1 MKRNAHT
8 MHKILLLMIGV
19 LSIVLAAALV
29 FKAYE
34 FHQDKLQREE
44 WEVRHVEVQA
54 EVDDVRMKIEELAGD
69 KDALQAFLDENINI
83 EEVINIE
90 ETSGTEETEPGNG
103 EEAAQGDTEE
113 TKPGNTEENNGQQEE
128 ENPQGAGSDAL
139 VVEDQGNVGNIV
151 AADENR
157 EGMESAVPIGEN
169 EQAIAQNGD
178 AILIDI
184 PEMALPQP
192 PAGQADSVSDNSQE
206 QAAPEG
212 KISSGQIVVG
222 PEQGTVS
229 GNGEG
234 VAGNQLPEVET
245 VSGNGE
251 RATESQHPEEGTVS
265 GNGEGATEGQHPEEG
280 TVSGNGEGATEGQHP
295 EEGTVSGNGEGATE
309 SQLPEEGTVSGN
321 GEGTEESQLP
331 EEETVSGNGE
341 GAAEIQLPE
350 EETVS
355 GNVTGD
361 GNETISGNAV
371 VDGKVI
377 PFRYE
382 DAQMTL
388 EARRNIRSSYA
399 ETEQTNGEDRFIINN
414 NTYDFSGMTIAC
426 LGDSITEGSNLDK
439 MENYQQYSYPSVLKN
454 ILHAKEVY
462 NLGIGGS
469 SYGRYWDQAF
479 VDRYKE
485 IPKDTDVI
493 LVMGGTND
501 GFAASEKELGSL
513 AEKKPKTFYGDVDEL
528 MRGLKAD
535 YPESKIIFITPLPN
549 VLHDYLRVQRNYLL
563 PQKVFANAV
572 KELAAQYDIDV
583 IDLYNSNL
591 LDTHDAQVISTYM
604 PDGVHGNPAGY
615 QILAEHLASQVI
627 RIMEEDGASQSTVS
641 GNQVEGQ
648 GIVVDESVSGNGVGE
663 TPQPGATNGNGTG
676 NQPLQDGKW
685 IEEEIK
691 SEEERAM
698 EAQQAEENAQKAAQ
712 EGMVVEP
719 VPQESQTPAAEGQTE
734 GMQDG
739 SGDTEA
745 EEPVREYE
753 YGGEAIVIQ

>member
-29 FKAYE
+29 LKAYE

-54 EVDDVRMKIEELAGD
+54 EVDDVRMKIEELAED

-83 EEVINIE
+83 EEVINME
-90 ETSGTEETEPGNG
+90 ETSGTEETEPGNA

-113 TKPGNTEENNGQQEE
+113 AKPGNTEESNGQQEE

-139 VVEDQGNVGNIV
+139 VVEDQGIVENIV

-212 KISSGQIVVG
+212 NISSGQTVVE
-222 PEQGTVS
+222 PEQ
-229 GNGEG
+229 
-234 VAGNQLPEVET
+234 
-245 VSGNGE
+245 
-251 RATESQHPEEGTVS
+251 
-265 GNGEGATEGQHPEEG
+265 
-280 TVSGNGEGATEGQHP
+280 
-295 EEGTVSGNGEGATE
+295 GTVSGNGEGATE
-309 SQLPEEGTVSGN
+309 SQLPEE
-321 GEGTEESQLP
+321 
-331 EEETVSGNGE
+331 ETVSGNGE
-341 GAAEIQLPE
+341 GAVESQLPE
-350 EETVS
+350 EGTVS

-361 GNETISGNAV
+361 GYETISGNAV

-454 ILHAKEVY
+454 ILQAKEVY

-485 IPKDTDVI
+485 IPKDTDII

-535 YPESKIIFITPLPN
+535 YPEAKIIFITPLPN

-615 QILAEHLASQVI
+615 QILAEHLASRVI
-627 RIMEEDGASQSTVS
+627 RIMEEDRASQNTVS

-648 GIVVDESVSGNGVGE
+648 GIVVDESVSGNGAAE
-663 TPQPGATNGNGTG
+663 TPQPGAVNGSETG

-739 SGDTEA
+739 SGNTEA

>member
-29 FKAYE
+29 LKAYE

-54 EVDDVRMKIEELAGD
+54 EVDDVRMKIEELAED

-83 EEVINIE
+83 EEVINME
-90 ETSGTEETEPGNG
+90 ETSGTEETEPGNA

-113 TKPGNTEENNGQQEE
+113 AKPGNTEESNGQQEE

-139 VVEDQGNVGNIV
+139 VVEDQGIVENIV

-212 KISSGQIVVG
+212 NISSGQTVVE

-234 VAGNQLPEVET
+234 VAENQLPE
-245 VSGNGE
+245 
-251 RATESQHPEEGTVS
+251 EE
-265 GNGEGATEGQHPEEG
+265 
-280 TVSGNGEGATEGQHP
+280 
-295 EEGTVSGNGEGATE
+295 TVSGNGEGATE

-321 GEGTEESQLP
+321 GEGAVESQLP
-331 EEETVSGNGE
+331 EEG
-341 GAAEIQLPE
+341 
-350 EETVS
+350 TVS

-361 GNETISGNAV
+361 GYETISGNAV

-414 NTYDFSGMTIAC
+414 NTYDDC
-426 LGDSITEGSNLDK
+426 L
-439 MENYQQYSYPSVLKN
+439 P
-454 ILHAKEVY
+454 
-462 NLGIGGS
+462 
-469 SYGRYWDQAF
+469 W
-479 VDRYKE
+479 
-485 IPKDTDVI
+485 
-493 LVMGGTND
+493 
-501 GFAASEKELGSL
+501 
-513 AEKKPKTFYGDVDEL
+513 
-528 MRGLKAD
+528 
-535 YPESKIIFITPLPN
+535 
-549 VLHDYLRVQRNYLL
+549 
-563 PQKVFANAV
+563 
-572 KELAAQYDIDV
+572 
-583 IDLYNSNL
+583 
-591 LDTHDAQVISTYM
+591 
-604 PDGVHGNPAGY
+604 
-615 QILAEHLASQVI
+615 
-627 RIMEEDGASQSTVS
+627 
-641 GNQVEGQ
+641 
-648 GIVVDESVSGNGVGE
+648 
-663 TPQPGATNGNGTG
+663 
-676 NQPLQDGKW
+676 
-685 IEEEIK
+685 
-691 SEEERAM
+691 
-698 EAQQAEENAQKAAQ
+698 
-712 EGMVVEP
+712 
-719 VPQESQTPAAEGQTE
+719 
-734 GMQDG
+734 
-739 SGDTEA
+739 
-745 EEPVREYE
+745 
-753 YGGEAIVIQ
+753 

>member
-1 MKRNAHT
+1 
-8 MHKILLLMIGV
+8 MIGV

-29 FKAYE
+29 LKAYE

-54 EVDDVRMKIEELAGD
+54 EVDDVRMKIEELAED

-83 EEVINIE
+83 EEVINME
-90 ETSGTEETEPGNG
+90 ETSGTEETEPGNA

-113 TKPGNTEENNGQQEE
+113 AKPGNTEESNGQQEE

-139 VVEDQGNVGNIV
+139 VVEDQGIVENIV

-212 KISSGQIVVG
+212 NISSGQTVVE

-234 VAGNQLPEVET
+234 VAENQLPE
-245 VSGNGE
+245 
-251 RATESQHPEEGTVS
+251 EE
-265 GNGEGATEGQHPEEG
+265 
-280 TVSGNGEGATEGQHP
+280 
-295 EEGTVSGNGEGATE
+295 TVSGNGEGATE

-321 GEGTEESQLP
+321 GEGTTEGRLPEEGTVSGNGEGATESQLP

-341 GAAEIQLPE
+341 GAVESQLPE
-350 EETVS
+350 EGTVS

-361 GNETISGNAV
+361 GYETISGNAV

-454 ILHAKEVY
+454 ILQAKEVY

-485 IPKDTDVI
+485 IPKDTDII

-535 YPESKIIFITPLPN
+535 YPEAKIIFITPLPN

-615 QILAEHLASQVI
+615 QILAEHLASRVI
-627 RIMEEDGASQSTVS
+627 RIMEEDRASQNTVS

-648 GIVVDESVSGNGVGE
+648 GIVVDESVSGNGAAE
-663 TPQPGATNGNGTG
+663 TPQPGAVNGSETG

-739 SGDTEA
+739 SGNTEA

>member
-245 VSGNGE
+245 VSGNGD
-251 RATESQHPEEGTVS
+251 RKS
-265 GNGEGATEGQHPEEG
+265 
-280 TVSGNGEGATEGQHP
+280 
-295 EEGTVSGNGEGATE
+295 
-309 SQLPEEGTVSGN
+309 
-321 GEGTEESQLP
+321 
-331 EEETVSGNGE
+331 
-341 GAAEIQLPE
+341 
-350 EETVS
+350 
-355 GNVTGD
+355 
-361 GNETISGNAV
+361 V
-371 VDGKVI
+371 V
-377 PFRYE
+377 
-382 DAQMTL
+382 
-388 EARRNIRSSYA
+388 
-399 ETEQTNGEDRFIINN
+399 
-414 NTYDFSGMTIAC
+414 
-426 LGDSITEGSNLDK
+426 
-439 MENYQQYSYPSVLKN
+439 
-454 ILHAKEVY
+454 
-462 NLGIGGS
+462 
-469 SYGRYWDQAF
+469 
-479 VDRYKE
+479 
-485 IPKDTDVI
+485 
-493 LVMGGTND
+493 
-501 GFAASEKELGSL
+501 
-513 AEKKPKTFYGDVDEL
+513 
-528 MRGLKAD
+528 
-535 YPESKIIFITPLPN
+535 
-549 VLHDYLRVQRNYLL
+549 
-563 PQKVFANAV
+563 
-572 KELAAQYDIDV
+572 
-583 IDLYNSNL
+583 
-591 LDTHDAQVISTYM
+591 
-604 PDGVHGNPAGY
+604 
-615 QILAEHLASQVI
+615 
-627 RIMEEDGASQSTVS
+627 
-641 GNQVEGQ
+641 
-648 GIVVDESVSGNGVGE
+648 
-663 TPQPGATNGNGTG
+663 
-676 NQPLQDGKW
+676 
-685 IEEEIK
+685 
-691 SEEERAM
+691 
-698 EAQQAEENAQKAAQ
+698 
-712 EGMVVEP
+712 
-719 VPQESQTPAAEGQTE
+719 
-734 GMQDG
+734 
-739 SGDTEA
+739 
-745 EEPVREYE
+745 
-753 YGGEAIVIQ
+753 

>member
-29 FKAYE
+29 LKAYE

-54 EVDDVRMKIEELAGD
+54 EVDDVRMKIEELAEG

-83 EEVINIE
+83 EEVINME
-90 ETSGTEETEPGNG
+90 ETSGTEETEPGNA

-113 TKPGNTEENNGQQEE
+113 AKPGNTEESNGQQEE

-139 VVEDQGNVGNIV
+139 VVEDQGIVENIV

-212 KISSGQIVVG
+212 NISSGQTVVE

-234 VAGNQLPEVET
+234 VAENQLPE
-245 VSGNGE
+245 
-251 RATESQHPEEGTVS
+251 EE
-265 GNGEGATEGQHPEEG
+265 
-280 TVSGNGEGATEGQHP
+280 
-295 EEGTVSGNGEGATE
+295 TVSGNGEGATE

-321 GEGTEESQLP
+321 GEGTTEGRLPEEGTVSGNGEGATESQLP

-341 GAAEIQLPE
+341 GAVESQLPE
-350 EETVS
+350 EGTVS

-361 GNETISGNAV
+361 GYETISGNAV

-454 ILHAKEVY
+454 ILQAKEVY

-485 IPKDTDVI
+485 IPKDTDII

-528 MRGLKAD
+528 MCGLKAD
-535 YPESKIIFITPLPN
+535 YPEAKIIFITPLPN

-615 QILAEHLASQVI
+615 QILAEHLASRVI
-627 RIMEEDGASQSTVS
+627 RIMEEDRASQNTVS

-648 GIVVDESVSGNGVGE
+648 GIVVDESVSGNGAAE
-663 TPQPGATNGNGTG
+663 TPQPGAVNGSETG

-739 SGDTEA
+739 SGNTEA

>member
-29 FKAYE
+29 LKAYE

-54 EVDDVRMKIEELAGD
+54 EVDDVRMKIEELAED

-83 EEVINIE
+83 EEVINME
-90 ETSGTEETEPGNG
+90 ETSGTEETEPGNA

-113 TKPGNTEENNGQQEE
+113 AKPGNTEESNGQQEE

-139 VVEDQGNVGNIV
+139 VVEDQGIVENIV

-212 KISSGQIVVG
+212 NISSGQTVVE

-234 VAGNQLPEVET
+234 VAENQLPE
-245 VSGNGE
+245 
-251 RATESQHPEEGTVS
+251 EE
-265 GNGEGATEGQHPEEG
+265 
-280 TVSGNGEGATEGQHP
+280 
-295 EEGTVSGNGEGATE
+295 TVSGNGEGATE

-321 GEGTEESQLP
+321 GEGTTEGRLPEEGTVSGNGEGATESQLP

-341 GAAEIQLPE
+341 GAVESQLPE
-350 EETVS
+350 EGTVS

-361 GNETISGNAV
+361 GYETISGNAV

-454 ILHAKEVY
+454 ILQAKEVY

-485 IPKDTDVI
+485 IPKDTDII

-535 YPESKIIFITPLPN
+535 YPEAKIIFITPLPN

-615 QILAEHLASQVI
+615 QILAEHLASRVI
-627 RIMEEDGASQSTVS
+627 RIMEEDRASQNTVS

-648 GIVVDESVSGNGVGE
+648 GIVVDESVSSNGAAE
-663 TPQPGATNGNGTG
+663 TPQPGAVNGSETG

-739 SGDTEA
+739 SGNTEA

>member
-29 FKAYE
+29 LKAYE

-54 EVDDVRMKIEELAGD
+54 EVDDVRMKIEELAED

-83 EEVINIE
+83 EEVINME
-90 ETSGTEETEPGNG
+90 ETSGTEETEPGNA

-113 TKPGNTEENNGQQEE
+113 AKPGNTEESNGQQEE

-139 VVEDQGNVGNIV
+139 VVEDQGIVENIV

-212 KISSGQIVVG
+212 NISSGQTVVE

-234 VAGNQLPEVET
+234 VAENQLPE
-245 VSGNGE
+245 
-251 RATESQHPEEGTVS
+251 EE
-265 GNGEGATEGQHPEEG
+265 
-280 TVSGNGEGATEGQHP
+280 
-295 EEGTVSGNGEGATE
+295 TVSGNGEGATE

-321 GEGTEESQLP
+321 
-331 EEETVSGNGE
+331 
-341 GAAEIQLPE
+341 
-350 EETVS
+350 
-355 GNVTGD
+355 VTGD
-361 GNETISGNAV
+361 GYETISGNAV

-454 ILHAKEVY
+454 ILQAKEVY

-485 IPKDTDVI
+485 IPKDTDII

-535 YPESKIIFITPLPN
+535 YPEAKIIFITPLPN

-615 QILAEHLASQVI
+615 QILAEHLASRVI
-627 RIMEEDGASQSTVS
+627 RIMEEDRASQNTVS

-648 GIVVDESVSGNGVGE
+648 GIVVDESVSGNGAAE
-663 TPQPGATNGNGTG
+663 TPQPGAVNGSETG

-739 SGDTEA
+739 SGNTEA

>member
-83 EEVINIE
+83 EEVINME
-90 ETSGTEETEPGNG
+90 EATGTEETEPGNA

-139 VVEDQGNVGNIV
+139 VVEEQENVGNIV

-157 EGMESAVPIGEN
+157 EGMESAVPIGGN

-192 PAGQADSVSDNSQE
+192 PAGQAESVSDNSQE

-212 KISSGQIVVG
+212 NISSGQTVVE

-234 VAGNQLPEVET
+234 AAESQLPE
-245 VSGNGE
+245 
-251 RATESQHPEEGTVS
+251 EE
-265 GNGEGATEGQHPEEG
+265 
-280 TVSGNGEGATEGQHP
+280 
-295 EEGTVSGNGEGATE
+295 TVSGNGEGATE

-331 EEETVSGNGE
+331 EEGTVSGNGEGTEEGQLPEEGTVSGNGEGTEESQFPEEETVSGNGE
-341 GAAEIQLPE
+341 GAAESQLPE
-350 EETVS
+350 EGTVS

-361 GNETISGNAV
+361 GYETISGNAV

-454 ILHAKEVY
+454 ILQAKEVY

-485 IPKDTDVI
+485 IPKDTDII

-535 YPESKIIFITPLPN
+535 YPEAKIIFITPLPN

-615 QILAEHLASQVI
+615 QILAEHLASRVI
-627 RIMEEDGASQSTVS
+627 RIMEEDGASQNTVS

-648 GIVVDESVSGNGVGE
+648 GIVVDESVSGNGAAE
-663 TPQPGATNGNGTG
+663 TPQPGAVNGSETG

-734 GMQDG
+734 GTQDG
-739 SGDTEA
+739 SGNTEA

>member
-83 EEVINIE
+83 EEVINME
-90 ETSGTEETEPGNG
+90 EATGTEETEPGNA

-139 VVEDQGNVGNIV
+139 VVEEQENVGNIV

-157 EGMESAVPIGEN
+157 EGMERAVPIGGN

-192 PAGQADSVSDNSQE
+192 PAGQAESVSDNSQE

-212 KISSGQIVVG
+212 NISSGQTVVE

-234 VAGNQLPEVET
+234 AAESQLPE
-245 VSGNGE
+245 
-251 RATESQHPEEGTVS
+251 EE
-265 GNGEGATEGQHPEEG
+265 
-280 TVSGNGEGATEGQHP
+280 
-295 EEGTVSGNGEGATE
+295 TVSGNGEGATE

-331 EEETVSGNGE
+331 EEGTVSGNGEGTEEGQLPEEGTVSGNGEGTEESQFPEEETVSGNGE
-341 GAAEIQLPE
+341 GAAESQLPE
-350 EETVS
+350 EGTVS

-361 GNETISGNAV
+361 GYETISGNAV

-454 ILHAKEVY
+454 ILQAKEVY

-485 IPKDTDVI
+485 IPKDTDII

-535 YPESKIIFITPLPN
+535 YPEAKIIFITPLPN

-615 QILAEHLASQVI
+615 QILAEHLASRVI
-627 RIMEEDGASQSTVS
+627 RIMEEDGASQNTVS

-648 GIVVDESVSGNGVGE
+648 GIVVDESVSGNGAAE
-663 TPQPGATNGNGTG
+663 TPQPGAVNGSETG

-712 EGMVVEP
+712 EGMVEIGRAHV
-719 VPQESQTPAAEGQTE
+719 
-734 GMQDG
+734 
-739 SGDTEA
+739 
-745 EEPVREYE
+745 
-753 YGGEAIVIQ
+753 

>member
-29 FKAYE
+29 LKAYE

-54 EVDDVRMKIEELAGD
+54 EVDDVRMKIEELAED

-83 EEVINIE
+83 EEVINME
-90 ETSGTEETEPGNG
+90 ETSGTEETEPGNA

-113 TKPGNTEENNGQQEE
+113 AKPGNTEESNGQQEE

-139 VVEDQGNVGNIV
+139 VVEDQGIVENIV

-212 KISSGQIVVG
+212 NISSGQTVVE

-234 VAGNQLPEVET
+234 VAENQLPE
-245 VSGNGE
+245 
-251 RATESQHPEEGTVS
+251 EE
-265 GNGEGATEGQHPEEG
+265 
-280 TVSGNGEGATEGQHP
+280 
-295 EEGTVSGNGEGATE
+295 TVSGNGEGATE

-321 GEGTEESQLP
+321 GEGTTEGRLPEEGTVSGNGEGATESQLP

-341 GAAEIQLPE
+341 GAVESQLPE
-350 EETVS
+350 EGTVS

-361 GNETISGNAV
+361 GYETISGNAV

-454 ILHAKEVY
+454 ILQAKEVY

-485 IPKDTDVI
+485 IPKDTDII

-535 YPESKIIFITPLPN
+535 YPEAKIIFITPLPN

-615 QILAEHLASQVI
+615 QILAEHLASRVI
-627 RIMEEDGASQSTVS
+627 RIMEEDRASQNTVS

-648 GIVVDESVSGNGVGE
+648 GIVVDESVSGNGAGE
-663 TPQPGATNGNGTG
+663 TSQPGAVNGSETG

-712 EGMVVEP
+712 EGLVVEP

-739 SGDTEA
+739 SGNTEA

>member
-29 FKAYE
+29 LKAYE

-54 EVDDVRMKIEELAGD
+54 EVDDVRMKIEELAED

-83 EEVINIE
+83 EEVINME
-90 ETSGTEETEPGNG
+90 ETSGTEETEPGNA

-113 TKPGNTEENNGQQEE
+113 AKPGNTEESNGQQEE

-139 VVEDQGNVGNIV
+139 VVEDQGIVENIV

-212 KISSGQIVVG
+212 NISSGQTVVE

-234 VAGNQLPEVET
+234 VAENQLPE
-245 VSGNGE
+245 
-251 RATESQHPEEGTVS
+251 EE
-265 GNGEGATEGQHPEEG
+265 
-280 TVSGNGEGATEGQHP
+280 
-295 EEGTVSGNGEGATE
+295 TVSGNGEGATE

-321 GEGTEESQLP
+321 GEGATESQLP

-341 GAAEIQLPE
+341 GAVESQLPE
-350 EETVS
+350 EGTVS

-361 GNETISGNAV
+361 GYETISGNAV

-454 ILHAKEVY
+454 ILQAKEVY

-485 IPKDTDVI
+485 IPKDTDII

-535 YPESKIIFITPLPN
+535 YPEAKIIFITPLPN

-615 QILAEHLASQVI
+615 QILAEHLASRVI
-627 RIMEEDGASQSTVS
+627 RIMEEDRASQNTVS

-648 GIVVDESVSGNGVGE
+648 GIVVDESVSGNGAAE
-663 TPQPGATNGNGTG
+663 TPQPGAVNGSETG

-739 SGDTEA
+739 SGNTEA

>member
-29 FKAYE
+29 LKAYE

-54 EVDDVRMKIEELAGD
+54 EVDDVRMKIEELAED

-83 EEVINIE
+83 EEVINME
-90 ETSGTEETEPGNG
+90 ETSGTEETEPGNA

-113 TKPGNTEENNGQQEE
+113 AKPGNTEESNGQQEE

-139 VVEDQGNVGNIV
+139 VVEDQGIVENIV

-212 KISSGQIVVG
+212 NISSGQTVVE

-229 GNGEG
+229 GNGGG
-234 VAGNQLPEVET
+234 VAENQLPE
-245 VSGNGE
+245 
-251 RATESQHPEEGTVS
+251 EE
-265 GNGEGATEGQHPEEG
+265 
-280 TVSGNGEGATEGQHP
+280 
-295 EEGTVSGNGEGATE
+295 TVSGNGEGATE

-321 GEGTEESQLP
+321 GEGTTEGRLPEEGTVSGNGEGATESQLP

-341 GAAEIQLPE
+341 GAVESQLPE
-350 EETVS
+350 EGTVS

-361 GNETISGNAV
+361 GYETISGNAV

-454 ILHAKEVY
+454 ILQAKEVY

-485 IPKDTDVI
+485 IPKDTDII

-535 YPESKIIFITPLPN
+535 YPEAKIIFITPLPN

-615 QILAEHLASQVI
+615 QILAEHLASRVI
-627 RIMEEDGASQSTVS
+627 RIMEEDRASQSTVS

-648 GIVVDESVSGNGVGE
+648 GIVVDESVSGNGAGE
-663 TPQPGATNGNGTG
+663 TPQPGATNGNETG

-691 SEEERAM
+691 SEEERVM

-739 SGDTEA
+739 SGNTEA

>member
-83 EEVINIE
+83 EEVINME

-169 EQAIAQNGD
+169 EQEIAQNGD

-184 PEMALPQP
+184 PEMALPQL

-234 VAGNQLPEVET
+234 VAGNQLPEEET

-251 RATESQHPEEGTVS
+251 R
-265 GNGEGATEGQHPEEG
+265 
-280 TVSGNGEGATEGQHP
+280 
-295 EEGTVSGNGEGATE
+295 ATE

-321 GEGTEESQLP
+321 GEG
-331 EEETVSGNGE
+331 
-341 GAAEIQLPE
+341 AAESQLPE

>member
-234 VAGNQLPEVET
+234 
-245 VSGNGE
+245 
-251 RATESQHPEEGTVS
+251 
-265 GNGEGATEGQHPEEG
+265 
-280 TVSGNGEGATEGQHP
+280 
-295 EEGTVSGNGEGATE
+295 
-309 SQLPEEGTVSGN
+309 
-321 GEGTEESQLP
+321 
-331 EEETVSGNGE
+331 
-341 GAAEIQLPE
+341 AAEIQLPE

-535 YPESKIIFITPLPN
+535 YPESKLFLSLRCPTCCTII
-549 VLHDYLRVQRNYLL
+549 
-563 PQKVFANAV
+563 
-572 KELAAQYDIDV
+572 
-583 IDLYNSNL
+583 
-591 LDTHDAQVISTYM
+591 
-604 PDGVHGNPAGY
+604 
-615 QILAEHLASQVI
+615 
-627 RIMEEDGASQSTVS
+627 
-641 GNQVEGQ
+641 
-648 GIVVDESVSGNGVGE
+648 
-663 TPQPGATNGNGTG
+663 
-676 NQPLQDGKW
+676 
-685 IEEEIK
+685 
-691 SEEERAM
+691 
-698 EAQQAEENAQKAAQ
+698 
-712 EGMVVEP
+712 
-719 VPQESQTPAAEGQTE
+719 
-734 GMQDG
+734 
-739 SGDTEA
+739 
-745 EEPVREYE
+745 
-753 YGGEAIVIQ
+753 

>member
-29 FKAYE
+29 LKAYE

-54 EVDDVRMKIEELAGD
+54 EVDDVRMKIEELAED

-83 EEVINIE
+83 EEVINME
-90 ETSGTEETEPGNG
+90 ETSGTEETEPGNA

-113 TKPGNTEENNGQQEE
+113 AKPGNTEESNGQQEE

-139 VVEDQGNVGNIV
+139 VVEDQGIVENIV

-212 KISSGQIVVG
+212 NISSGQTVVE

-234 VAGNQLPEVET
+234 VAENQLPE
-245 VSGNGE
+245 
-251 RATESQHPEEGTVS
+251 EE
-265 GNGEGATEGQHPEEG
+265 
-280 TVSGNGEGATEGQHP
+280 
-295 EEGTVSGNGEGATE
+295 TVSGNGEGATE

-321 GEGTEESQLP
+321 GEGTTEGRLPEEGTVSGNGEGATESQLP

-341 GAAEIQLPE
+341 GAVESQLPE
-350 EETVS
+350 EGTVS

-361 GNETISGNAV
+361 GYETISGNAV

-454 ILHAKEVY
+454 ILQAKEVY

-485 IPKDTDVI
+485 IPKDTDII

-528 MRGLKAD
+528 MCGLKAD
-535 YPESKIIFITPLPN
+535 YPEAKIIFITPLPN

-615 QILAEHLASQVI
+615 QILAEHLASRVI
-627 RIMEEDGASQSTVS
+627 RIMEEDRASQNTVS

-648 GIVVDESVSGNGVGE
+648 GIVVDESVSGNGAAE
-663 TPQPGATNGNGTG
+663 TPQPGAVNGSETG

-739 SGDTEA
+739 SGNTEA

>member
-29 FKAYE
+29 LKAYE

-54 EVDDVRMKIEELAGD
+54 EVDDVRMKIEELAED

-83 EEVINIE
+83 EEVINME
-90 ETSGTEETEPGNG
+90 ETSGTEETEPGNA

-113 TKPGNTEENNGQQEE
+113 AKPGNTEESNGQQEE

-139 VVEDQGNVGNIV
+139 VVEDQGIVENIV

-212 KISSGQIVVG
+212 NISSGQTVVE

-234 VAGNQLPEVET
+234 VAENQL
-245 VSGNGE
+245 
-251 RATESQHPEEGTVS
+251 PEEGTVS
-265 GNGEGATEGQHPEEG
+265 GNGEGTTEGRL
-280 TVSGNGEGATEGQHP
+280 P

-309 SQLPEEGTVSGN
+309 SQLPEE
-321 GEGTEESQLP
+321 
-331 EEETVSGNGE
+331 ETVSGNGE
-341 GAAEIQLPE
+341 GAVESQLPE
-350 EETVS
+350 EGTVS

-361 GNETISGNAV
+361 GYETISGNAV

-454 ILHAKEVY
+454 ILQAKEVY

-485 IPKDTDVI
+485 IPKDTDII

-535 YPESKIIFITPLPN
+535 YPEAKIIFITPLPN

-615 QILAEHLASQVI
+615 QILAEHLASRVI
-627 RIMEEDGASQSTVS
+627 RIMEEDRASQNTVS

-648 GIVVDESVSGNGVGE
+648 GIVVDESVSGNGAAE
-663 TPQPGATNGNGTG
+663 TPQPGAVNGSETG

-739 SGDTEA
+739 SGNTEA

>member
-29 FKAYE
+29 LKAYE

-54 EVDDVRMKIEELAGD
+54 EVDDVRMKIEELAED

-83 EEVINIE
+83 EEVINME
-90 ETSGTEETEPGNG
+90 ETSGTEETEPGNA

-113 TKPGNTEENNGQQEE
+113 AKPGNTEESNGQQEE

-139 VVEDQGNVGNIV
+139 VVEDQGIVENIV

-212 KISSGQIVVG
+212 NISSGQTVVE

-234 VAGNQLPEVET
+234 VAENQLPE
-245 VSGNGE
+245 
-251 RATESQHPEEGTVS
+251 EE
-265 GNGEGATEGQHPEEG
+265 
-280 TVSGNGEGATEGQHP
+280 
-295 EEGTVSGNGEGATE
+295 TVSGNGEGATE
-309 SQLPEEGTVSGN
+309 SQLPEE
-321 GEGTEESQLP
+321 
-331 EEETVSGNGE
+331 ETVSGNGE
-341 GAAEIQLPE
+341 GAVESQLPE
-350 EETVS
+350 EGTVS

-361 GNETISGNAV
+361 GYETISGNAV

-454 ILHAKEVY
+454 ILQAKEVY

-485 IPKDTDVI
+485 IPKDTDII

-535 YPESKIIFITPLPN
+535 YPEAKIIFITPLPN

-615 QILAEHLASQVI
+615 QILAEHLASRVI
-627 RIMEEDGASQSTVS
+627 RIMEEDRASQNTVS

-648 GIVVDESVSGNGVGE
+648 GIVVDESVSGNGAAE
-663 TPQPGATNGNGTG
+663 TPQPGAVNGSETG

-739 SGDTEA
+739 SGNTEA

>member
-1 MKRNAHT
+1 MVYQGVKGTKKYLICSGHT
-8 MHKILLLMIGV
+8 NGHICPVSK
-19 LSIVLAAALV
+19 
-29 FKAYE
+29 F
-34 FHQDKLQREE
+34 
-44 WEVRHVEVQA
+44 
-54 EVDDVRMKIEELAGD
+54 
-69 KDALQAFLDENINI
+69 NINI
-83 EEVINIE
+83 EEVINME
-90 ETSGTEETEPGNG
+90 ETSGTEETEPGNA

-113 TKPGNTEENNGQQEE
+113 AKPGNTEESNGQQEE

-139 VVEDQGNVGNIV
+139 VVEDQGIVENIV

-212 KISSGQIVVG
+212 NISSGQTVVE

-229 GNGEG
+229 GNGGG
-234 VAGNQLPEVET
+234 VAENQLPE
-245 VSGNGE
+245 
-251 RATESQHPEEGTVS
+251 EE
-265 GNGEGATEGQHPEEG
+265 
-280 TVSGNGEGATEGQHP
+280 
-295 EEGTVSGNGEGATE
+295 TVSGNGEGATE

-321 GEGTEESQLP
+321 
-331 EEETVSGNGE
+331 
-341 GAAEIQLPE
+341 
-350 EETVS
+350 
-355 GNVTGD
+355 VTGD
-361 GNETISGNAV
+361 GYETISGNAV

-454 ILHAKEVY
+454 ILQAKEVY

-485 IPKDTDVI
+485 IPKDTDII

-535 YPESKIIFITPLPN
+535 YPEAKIIFITPLPN

-615 QILAEHLASQVI
+615 QILAEHLASRVI
-627 RIMEEDGASQSTVS
+627 RIMEEDRASQSTVS

-648 GIVVDESVSGNGVGE
+648 GIVVDESVSGNGAGE
-663 TPQPGATNGNGTG
+663 TPQPGATNGNETG

-691 SEEERAM
+691 SEEERVM

-739 SGDTEA
+739 SGNTEA

>member
-29 FKAYE
+29 LKAYE

-54 EVDDVRMKIEELAGD
+54 EVDDVRMKIEELAED

-83 EEVINIE
+83 EEVINME
-90 ETSGTEETEPGNG
+90 ETSGTEETEPGNA

-113 TKPGNTEENNGQQEE
+113 AKPGNTEESNGQQEE

-139 VVEDQGNVGNIV
+139 VVEDQGIVENIV

-212 KISSGQIVVG
+212 NISSGQTVVE

-234 VAGNQLPEVET
+234 VAENQLPE
-245 VSGNGE
+245 
-251 RATESQHPEEGTVS
+251 EE
-265 GNGEGATEGQHPEEG
+265 
-280 TVSGNGEGATEGQHP
+280 
-295 EEGTVSGNGEGATE
+295 TVSGNGEGATE

-321 GEGTEESQLP
+321 GEGAVESQLP
-331 EEETVSGNGE
+331 EEG
-341 GAAEIQLPE
+341 
-350 EETVS
+350 TVS

-361 GNETISGNAV
+361 GYETISGNAV

-454 ILHAKEVY
+454 ILQAKEVY

-485 IPKDTDVI
+485 IPKDTDII

-535 YPESKIIFITPLPN
+535 YPEAKIIFITPLPN

-615 QILAEHLASQVI
+615 QILAEHLASRVI
-627 RIMEEDGASQSTVS
+627 RIMEEDGASQNTVS

-648 GIVVDESVSGNGVGE
+648 GIVVDESVSGNGAAE
-663 TPQPGATNGNGTG
+663 TPQPGAVNGSETG

-734 GMQDG
+734 GTQDG
-739 SGDTEA
+739 SGNTEA